1 MAKKILIVD
10 DEPDTL
16 KVLENR
22 FEKEGYDVIT
32 APDGISCIAQAKK
45 EKPDLILLDIVL
57 PDISG
62 FEACRAIK
70 SDKATQAIKVI
81 VCTNKLDI
89 IDAAEARESK
99 ADEFIEKLS
108 DSARLLEVVKKII

>member
-22 FEKEGYDVIT
+22 FKIEGYDVIT
-32 APDGISCIAQAKK
+32 ASDGASCIEQAKK
-45 EKPDLILLDIVL
+45 EKPDVILLDIVL

-62 FEACRAIK
+62 FQACRTIK

-81 VCTNKLDI
+81 VCTNKLDKI
-89 IDAAEARESK
+89 NVAEARKSM
-99 ADEFIEKLS
+99 ADEFVEKLS

>member
-10 DEPDTL
+10 DELDTL

-22 FEKEGYDVIT
+22 FKKEGYDVIT
-32 APDGISCIAQAKK
+32 AADGMSCITQAKK

-62 FEACRAIK
+62 FEACRVIK
-70 SDKATQAIKVI
+70 SDKATQDIKVI
-81 VCTNKLDI
+81 VCTNKLDA
-89 IDAAEARESK
+89 IDATEARKSK

-108 DSARLLEVVKKII
+108 DSALLLETVKKFI